1 MHEHVGLSDMQSCMF
16 VVAAGAHERPRPKS
30 ASNGQKRPTRATSQ
44 SITLWIRFFSGN
56 QNCTKKGGGS
66 GSNVISVTCV
76 KPRRWAVLLRYE
88 NLRNQAKGQ
97 TPPQLGPSKLHRSQN
112 DKRCKNGAET
122 VQFSECRR
130 ICFRDSVRYWWRQAS
145 RRS

>member
-1 MHEHVGLSDMQSCMF
+1 MPVHQGFWKHGQLFGQVFAGEDRPSGCISVHLSRWDSAPLRLSCDF
-16 VVAAGAHERPRPKS
+16 VNSVS
-30 ASNGQKRPTRATSQ
+30 
-44 SITLWIRFFSGN
+44 FSGN

-145 RRS
+145 RRW